1 MSIKTKIFGGN
12 ALNELSIND
21 DGSLNTYVIP
31 APPSS
36 IAQQA
41 LPFAEYIKLDGTG
54 TNSFI
59 ADGSAVN
66 KDFHVAAKSYDVYV
80 NTLVFEIADAGA
92 VLNEFGA
99 ITALTNGF
107 DFYYFNQANGK
118 YVIETAIKSNYDF
131 IKLANFQPAFGS
143 GSSAFQLTN
152 PIGTAEAYVGVI
164 DLEDVFGLPWGLKLR
179 ANSTDRIG
187 FTLKDNLTGVDVM
200 TVKVY
205 GIRL

>member
-31 APPSS
+31 APPSG

-59 ADGSAVN
+59 ADGSSVN
-66 KDFHVAAKSYDVYV
+66 KDFHIAAKSYDVYV

-92 VLNEFGA
+92 LLNQFGS

-152 PIGTAEAYVGVI
+152 PIGPAEAYVGVI